1 MGLERSSLLLAA
13 LRGNDRELILHCAI
27 AAHLGWR
34 KAVRLPKTWRIHYDA
49 ASSGR

>member
-27 AAHLGWR
+27 VAHLGWR
-34 KAVRLPKTWRIHYDA
+34 KEVRLPEIWEIHYDA
-49 ASSGR
+49 ASSER